1 MKKLDGQVALVT
13 GAGRGI
19 GAAMALAYAREGANV
34 ALTDLNEAGVNGV
47 AEQVRGLGV
56 QADAFVVDVREPAQ
70 TAAMV
75 ERVAKKFGR
84 LDLMVNN
91 AAVIR
96 VKSFLNTTP
105 EDWDFIQ
112 SVNVRGLFFALQAG
126 ARQMLKQ
133 SPMAEGRPC
142 GKILNLAS
150 IAGRGGRP
158 MLAAYAASKATVIN
172 ITQTAALE
180 FAPRLTVNALCP
192 GPVETDMWKLI
203 DEEWTKIEGKPLGSA
218 WKERTRAIPMG
229 RPEKPDDLTGMAVFL
244 ASKEADY
251 ITGQSF
257 NIDGGIVP
265 M

>member
-1 MKKLDGQVALVT
+1 MNRLDGCIALVT

-19 GAAMALAYAREGANV
+19 GAAIALRYAREGANV
-34 ALTDLNEAGVNGV
+34 TLTDLNEAGVNAV
-47 AEQVRGLGV
+47 AEQVRALGV

-75 ERVAKKFGR
+75 ERVVKRFGR

-91 AAVIR
+91 AGVIR
-96 VKSFLNTTP
+96 VKSFLDTTP

-133 SPMAEGRPC
+133 SPLGEGRPC

-158 MLAAYAASKATVIN
+158 MLAAYSASKATVIN

-180 FAPRLTVNALCP
+180 FAPRVTVNALCP
-192 GPVETDMWKLI
+192 GPVDTDMWKLI
-203 DEEWTKIEGKPLGSA
+203 DEEWSRIEGKPPGSI
-218 WKERTRAIPMG
+218 WKDRTRAIPMG
-229 RPEKPDDLTGMAVFL
+229 RPEKPDDLTGMAAFL
-244 ASKEADY
+244 AGREADY

-257 NIDGGIVP
+257 NIDGGLVTS
-265 M
+265 

>member
-1 MKKLDGQVALVT
+1 MKRLEGQIALVT

-19 GAAMALAYAREGANV
+19 GAAMALAYAREGASV
-34 ALTDLNEAGVNGV
+34 VVTDVNEAGANAV
-47 AEQVRGLGV
+47 AGQIRALGV
-56 QADAFVVDVREPAQ
+56 KADAFVVDVRDPAQ

-75 ERVAKKFGR
+75 DRVAKTFGR

-91 AAVIR
+91 AGVIR

-126 ARQMLKQ
+126 ARQMLRQ
-133 SPMAEGRPC
+133 SPIAEGRPC

-172 ITQTAALE
+172 ITQSAALE
-180 FAPRLTVNALCP
+180 FAPKVTVNALCP
-192 GPVETDMWKLI
+192 GPVDTDMWKLI
-203 DEEWTKIEGKPLGSA
+203 DEEWTAIEGKPLGSA

-229 RPEKPDDLTGMAVFL
+229 RPEKPEDLLGMALLL
-244 ASKEADY
+244 ASKEGDY
-251 ITGQSF
+251 ITGQSL
-257 NIDGGIVP
+257 NIDGGLVP
-265 M
+265 G

>member
-1 MKKLDGQVALVT
+1 MKRLEGQTALVT

-34 ALTDLNEAGVNGV
+34 AVTDLNEAGVNAV
-47 AEQVRGLGV
+47 AEQARALGV
-56 QADAFVVDVREPAQ
+56 KADAFVVDVREPAQ

-75 ERVAKKFGR
+75 ERVANKFGR
-84 LDLMVNN
+84 LDHMVNN
-91 AAVIR
+91 AGVIR

-112 SVNVRGLFFALQAG
+112 TVNVRGLFFALQAG

-133 SPMAEGRPC
+133 APIAEGRPC

-180 FAPRLTVNALCP
+180 FAPKVAVNALCP
-192 GPVETDMWKLI
+192 GPVDTDMWKLI
-203 DEEWTKIEGKPLGSA
+203 DEEWTRIEGKPAGA
-218 WKERTRAIPMG
+218 VWKERTRSIPMG
-229 RPEKPDDLTGMAVFL
+229 RPEKPDDLTPMAVFL
-244 ASKEADY
+244 ASRESDY

-257 NIDGGIVP
+257 NIDGGLVP
-265 M
+265 S